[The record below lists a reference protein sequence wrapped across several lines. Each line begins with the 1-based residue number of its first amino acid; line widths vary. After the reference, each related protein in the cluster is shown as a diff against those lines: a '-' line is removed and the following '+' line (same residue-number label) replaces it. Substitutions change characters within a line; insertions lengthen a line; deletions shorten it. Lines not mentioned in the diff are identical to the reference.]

1 MHSMFRL
8 SSSINLLL
16 LLLLSA
22 PFYAGA
28 QGISTKD
35 SLMLNAWFKKSA
47 DNLGSLDSVNL
58 YMGKVVAFAKKNHRN
73 GALILAYDHLGTAN
87 GSAGNISKSIFY
99 YKKRYALTDQ
109 PPYDVIRGDA
119 AFSLGRAY
127 VQLGDYELS
136 FKYTVEALDFYKQE
150 KNEKGMAWC
159 YGLLG
164 SVYYYKLDSKKGVEY
179 IDRAI
184 ASFRKLNDMDGFLET
199 VLTGSAIYMEAG
211 LHTEVL
217 PLLYEAEAISERLNH
232 WTLGA
237 IIQQIGVNAF
247 NANKMD
253 VAEKYYLKSLKEAR
267 ILQKDIQTF
276 DIMLNLGELY
286 TKTGRY
292 DLAEKYLLSGLDM
305 AKKSD
310 GNLWYRFVYEGLTE
324 LYAAKKDYKKAF
336 DNQKLFIIY
345 ADSLMNEEKM
355 KAIEAMS
362 VEFETK
368 EIADKNKLLQKENAL
383 QKLKVEQQHMR
394 RNNILYVSISIV
406 VILLIGISFLYYYFR
421 QKHKSNLSRNND
433 LKQKLLLTQM
443 NPHFIFNS
451 VDNIQ
456 SLIHNKQDK
465 EAINY
470 LTKFSKLTRQILEN
484 SRENYILLSEEIGML
499 ENYLTIQKLLYNN
512 NFTYEIEIDGDIDP
526 ETMLV
531 PPMLTQPF
539 IENAIKHGL
548 KNKQAGGLIK
558 IYYRLKDGQLHF
570 EVTDNG
576 SGLIYE
582 NKSQKSLSTQITKE
596 RLESIAGKAESTIYT
611 ADIIGTDNVVHGVKT
626 YFTIPYVYNN

>member
-1 MHSMFRL
+1 MFRF
-8 SSSINLLL
+8 SRPINLLL

-47 DNLGSLDSVNL
+47 DNLGSVDSVNL
-58 YMGKVVAFAKKNHRN
+58 YMGKVLAFAKKNNRN
-73 GALILAYDHLGTAN
+73 GALILAYDHLGTSH
-87 GSAGNISKSIFY
+87 GSAGYISKSIFY
-99 YKKRYALTDQ
+99 YKKRYELTK

-127 VQLGDYELS
+127 VQLGNHELA
-136 FKYTVEALDFYKQE
+136 FKYTVEALDFYKNE
-150 KNEKGMAWC
+150 KNEIGMARC
-159 YGLLG
+159 YALLG
-164 SVYYYKLDSKKGVEY
+164 SIYYYKLDSKKGVEY
-179 IDRAI
+179 INRAI
-184 ASFRKLNDMDGFLET
+184 ALFRKLNNMEGFLET
-199 VLTGSAIYMEAG
+199 VLTGSEIYMEAG
-211 LHTEVL
+211 LQTEAL
-217 PLLYEAEAISERLNH
+217 SLLYEAEANAERLNH

-253 VAEKYYLKSLKEAR
+253 VAEKYYLKSLKEAM

-276 DIMLNLGELY
+276 DITINLGELY

-292 DLAEKYLLSGLDM
+292 ELAEKYLLSALEM

-310 GNLWYRFVYEGLTE
+310 GNLWYRFVYEKLTQ
-324 LYAAKKDYKKAF
+324 LYAAKKDYAKAF
-336 DNQKLFIIY
+336 ENQKLFIIH

-355 KAIEAMS
+355 KAIEEMS
-362 VEFETK
+362 VKFETK
-368 EIADKNKLLQKENAL
+368 EIADKNELLQKENAL

-406 VILLIGISFLYYYFR
+406 VLLLTGISFLYYYFR
-421 QKHKSNLSRNND
+421 QKNKSNISRNND

-484 SRENYILLSEEIGML
+484 SRENYILLSEEIAML

-512 NFTYEIEIDGDIDP
+512 NFTYEINMDEGIDP
-526 ETMLV
+526 ESMLV

-548 KNKQAGGLIK
+548 KNKQAGGLIR
-558 IYYRLKDGQLHF
+558 IYYRLRDGQLHF

-576 SGLIYE
+576 TGLVYE
-582 NKSQKSLSTQITKE
+582 NKTQKSLSTEITRE
-596 RLESIAGKAESTIYT
+596 RLESIAGKESSTIYT
-611 ADIIGTDNVVHGVKT
+611 SDIIGMNNDVQGVKT
-626 YFTIPYVYNN
+626 YFNIPYVYNN